1 LRNADFGLN
10 QKTKESNFDWIKI
23 EMPKRG
29 RDMDQEEMKQRTKL
43 FALGIIQL
51 VESLPKERTTEGLG
65 RQLLRS
71 GTSVGSNYR
80 SACRAKS
87 IADFISKMGIVE
99 EEADESLYWMELLI
113 EAGIEVSM
121 KMEALMKEAGEL
133 LAITVASIKTAKK
146 SKNLSRS

>member
-1 LRNADFGLN
+1 MN
-10 QKTKESNFDWIKI
+10 
-23 EMPKRG
+23 
-29 RDMDQEEMKQRTKL
+29 QEEMKQRTKL

-51 VESLPKERTTEGLG
+51 VESLPKERTAEVLS

-87 IADFISKMGIVE
+87 MADFISKMGIVE

-113 EAGIEVSM
+113 EAGIEVSLQM
-121 KMEALMKEAGEL
+121 KALMKEAGEL
-133 LAITVASIKTAKK
+133 LAITVASIKTARK
-146 SKNLSRS
+146 SKNLSKRRA

>member
-1 LRNADFGLN
+1 MN
-10 QKTKESNFDWIKI
+10 
-23 EMPKRG
+23 
-29 RDMDQEEMKQRTKL
+29 QEEIKRRTKL

-51 VESLPKERTTEGLG
+51 VESLPKERTAEVLG

-99 EEADESLYWMELLI
+99 EEADESLYWMELII
-113 EAGIEVSM
+113 EAGVEIST
-121 KMEALMKEAGEL
+121 KMEALMKEAEEL
-133 LAITVASIKTAKK
+133 LSITVASIKTARKNR
-146 SKNLSRS
+146 NLSRRRT

>member
-1 LRNADFGLN
+1 MN
-10 QKTKESNFDWIKI
+10 
-23 EMPKRG
+23 
-29 RDMDQEEMKQRTKL
+29 QEEMKQRTKL

-51 VESLPKERTTEGLG
+51 VESLPKERIAEVFS

-121 KMEALMKEAGEL
+121 QMKALMKEAGEL
-133 LAITVASIKTAKK
+133 LAITVASIKTARK
-146 SKNLSRS
+146 SKNLSKRRA

>member
-1 LRNADFGLN
+1 MN
-10 QKTKESNFDWIKI
+10 
-23 EMPKRG
+23 
-29 RDMDQEEMKQRTKL
+29 QEEMKKRTKL
-43 FALGIIQL
+43 FALDIIKL
-51 VESLPKERTTEGLG
+51 VESLPKDRTSEVLG

-113 EAGIEVSM
+113 EAGLKVNM
-121 KMEALMKEAGEL
+121 KMEALMIEAGEL
-133 LAITVASIKTAKK
+133 IAITVASIITARK
-146 SKNLSRS
+146 SKNLSSRRA

>member
-1 LRNADFGLN
+1 M
-10 QKTKESNFDWIKI
+10 

-29 RDMDQEEMKQRTKL
+29 KDMNQEEMKQRTKL

-51 VESLPKERTTEGLG
+51 VESLPKERTAEVLG

-87 IADFISKMGIVE
+87 TADFISKMGFVE

-121 KMEALMKEAGEL
+121 KMEVLMKEAGEL
-133 LAITVASIKTAKK
+133 LSITVASVKTAKK
-146 SKNLSRS
+146 TKNLKSRRA

>member
-1 LRNADFGLN
+1 MN
-10 QKTKESNFDWIKI
+10 
-23 EMPKRG
+23 
-29 RDMDQEEMKQRTKL
+29 QEEMKQRTKL

-51 VESLPKERTTEGLG
+51 VESFHKERTTEVLG

-113 EAGIEVSM
+113 EAGIGVNM

-133 LAITVASIKTAKK
+133 LAITVASIKTARK
-146 SKNLSRS
+146 SKNLRGRRT

>member
-1 LRNADFGLN
+1 MN
-10 QKTKESNFDWIKI
+10 
-23 EMPKRG
+23 
-29 RDMDQEEMKQRTKL
+29 QEEMKQRAKL

-51 VESLPKERTTEGLG
+51 VESLPKERIAGVLG
-65 RQLLRS
+65 GQLLRS

-113 EAGIEVSM
+113 EAGIEVSV
-121 KMEALMKEAGEL
+121 KMDALMREAGEL
-133 LAITVASIKTAKK
+133 LSITVASIKTARKRK
-146 SKNLSRS
+146 GLNSKRN

>member
-1 LRNADFGLN
+1 MRIETEGERRILI
-10 QKTKESNFDWIKI
+10 FDRKKM
-23 EMPKRG
+23 EMPNRG
-29 RDMDQEEMKQRTKL
+29 KDMNQEKMKQRTKL

-51 VESLPKERTTEGLG
+51 VESLPKERTAEVIG

-80 SACRAKS
+80 SACRGKS

-113 EAGIEVSM
+113 EAGIEVSV

-146 SKNLSRS
+146 SQNMRRRRI

>member
-1 LRNADFGLN
+1 
-10 QKTKESNFDWIKI
+10 
-23 EMPKRG
+23 MRG
-29 RDMDQEEMKQRTKL
+29 KDMNQEEMKQRTKL

-51 VESLPKERTTEGLG
+51 VESLPKERTTEVLG

-87 IADFISKMGIVE
+87 IADFISKMSIVE

-113 EAGIEVSM
+113 EVGIEVNM
-121 KMEALMKEAGEL
+121 KMETLMKEAGEL
-133 LAITVASIKTAKK
+133 LAITVASIKTARK
-146 SKNLSRS
+146 SKNLSSKRKQVRF

>member
-1 LRNADFGLN
+1 MN
-10 QKTKESNFDWIKI
+10 
-23 EMPKRG
+23 
-29 RDMDQEEMKQRTKL
+29 QEEMKQRTKL

-51 VESLPKERTTEGLG
+51 VESLPKERTTEVLG

-113 EAGIEVSM
+113 EAGIEVNM

-133 LAITVASIKTAKK
+133 LAITVASIKTARK
-146 SKNLSRS
+146 SKNLSRR

>member
-1 LRNADFGLN
+1 MN
-10 QKTKESNFDWIKI
+10 
-23 EMPKRG
+23 
-29 RDMDQEEMKQRTKL
+29 QEEMKQRTKL

-51 VESLPKERTTEGLG
+51 VESLPKERIAEVLS

-121 KMEALMKEAGEL
+121 QMKALMKEAGEL
-133 LAITVASIKTAKK
+133 LAITVSSIKTARKK
-146 SKNLSRS
+146 KNLSKRRA

>member
-1 LRNADFGLN
+1 MIFIGSNRNA
-10 QKTKESNFDWIKI
+10 
-23 EMPKRG
+23 KRG
-29 RDMDQEEMKQRTKL
+29 KDMNQEEMKQRTKL

-51 VESLPKERTTEGLG
+51 VESLPKERTTEVLG

-113 EAGIEVSM
+113 EAGIEVNM
-121 KMEALMKEAGEL
+121 KMEASMKEAGEL

-146 SKNLSRS
+146 RKNLGSRRA

>member
-1 LRNADFGLN
+1 MN
-10 QKTKESNFDWIKI
+10 
-23 EMPKRG
+23 
-29 RDMDQEEMKQRTKL
+29 QEEMKKRTKL

-51 VESLPKERTTEGLG
+51 VESLPKERTAEVLG

-121 KMEALMKEAGEL
+121 KMEALMKEAEEL
-133 LAITVASIKTAKK
+133 LSITVASIKTARK
-146 SKNLSRS
+146 SQNMRRGERRLDLELNPQSEIRYPK